1 MRYRNPNFIFLNNFK
16 PLSGDPIFPNLVR
29 YKLMLAAIN
38 SADQDLSH
46 CLLSDFLIVGP
57 ILRSGRWPPYE
68 KKQSPVAVA
77 LMQSRAWEIRKKIM
91 ARVQAVPITED
102 FKKIWD
108 VTVEDAQEGSCI
120 GPVFDQKDVSNLGRQ
135 ASRPPTAQVHGPGP
149 LAAKGGEGH
158 PEWAAK
164 SDQSPLKRI
173 ERSLSTYAEELSAAA
188 ECARWSGRCCRA
200 ACKPGSTA
208 ISVENG

>member
-1 MRYRNPNFIFLNNFK
+1 
-16 PLSGDPIFPNLVR
+16 
-29 YKLMLAAIN
+29 MLAAIN

-120 GPVFDQKDVSNLGRQ
+120 GPVFDQKDVSNLVGGQ
-135 ASRPPTAQVHGPGP
+135 VGPRPRRFMVRDPSQQKAERGIRNGPQN
-149 LAAKGGEGH
+149 LINR
-158 PEWAAK
+158 
-164 SDQSPLKRI
+164 L
-173 ERSLSTYAEELSAAA
+173 
-188 ECARWSGRCCRA
+188 
-200 ACKPGSTA
+200 
-208 ISVENG
+208 